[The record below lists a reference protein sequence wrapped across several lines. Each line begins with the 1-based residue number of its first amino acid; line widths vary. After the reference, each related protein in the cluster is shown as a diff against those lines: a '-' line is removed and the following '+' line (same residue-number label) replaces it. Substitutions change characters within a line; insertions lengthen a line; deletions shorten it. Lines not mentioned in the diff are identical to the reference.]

1 MMRGE
6 LEVENKDV
14 LQAKIYGC
22 SLRNQNN
29 WNMYEDSRNVYIC
42 ILLQLLF
49 WGKKIKV
56 KILKSIT
63 LKDHCLF
70 SPSRNLSLETNNL
83 KFKLRFATKIISNVE
98 NWHQSKYLI
107 LGK

>member
-1 MMRGE
+1 
-6 LEVENKDV
+6 
-14 LQAKIYGC
+14 
-22 SLRNQNN
+22 
-29 WNMYEDSRNVYIC
+29 MYEDSRNVYIC

-107 LGK
+107 LGKYSNEEI

>member
-1 MMRGE
+1 MMMRGE
-6 LEVENKDV
+6 LEVENRAV

-63 LKDHCLF
+63 LKDQCLF
-70 SPSRNLSLETNNL
+70 CPRKISLSLKTNNL
-83 KFKLRFATKIISNVE
+83 KFKLRFATKN
-98 NWHQSKYLI
+98 YF
-107 LGK
+107 